1 MGTSR
6 GPIKVGS
13 GYIEINTRL
22 SEETVR
28 KFRAE
33 ITKEMEQAGDQAGKA
48 FAGGMANLPKAAA
61 AAARKAAQSIE
72 SEAKDSAETLAEI
85 EASLTRQYGEQAVR
99 RFREARQ
106 LEEQKQAL
114 AEETSSV
121 TRAALAATVRQET
134 TAATA
139 RSRQTQAA
147 EREQVASVRR
157 VAAERQRALEDE
169 ARMDREIAATQARL
183 ERERQAQILE
193 TARVQRDAQRAAI
206 QGQLEET
213 SALRTSL
220 TQQLDAVRR
229 NLREVQAAHSS
240 SVTGI
245 RKGWQSLAKDVE
257 HAGTNTSELGTLITH
272 NVVAPMG
279 LAAGA
284 AATFG
289 IKSADA
295 MIQAQTGLKG
305 MGVELKDVN
314 SLLEQMTQ
322 YGIQT
327 PYSVTDM
334 MTYATRYARAN
345 AAHNDDMESKDPIKR
360 AEASRAVS
368 QRSVDM
374 VKMVGDSAAYGGI
387 VDPTMVSQGMY
398 ALEVIQDMGRTPL
411 RNMKQLE
418 RATGIPSQQIA
429 KLMGFRDRPYT
440 AAELKA
446 MKDSDKKEGVIR
458 ELPVTNEASSQMMAF
473 MADAKNTGGISGE
486 TLIQKLIAHWQD
498 PNLQIMGAAARM
510 GSATI
515 SGRIEQM
522 KEAGQYKLGQLFY
535 KKGADGSYDY
545 SGLGQAIM
553 GKKVQDDKGTHFEGG
568 LLNDAK
574 EIGKNLFPALK
585 QLLEQTIQG
594 LTKFT
599 AWVKR
604 ISQYLEDHPGLTE
617 MIAKAAKFA
626 ALMAPILLGLG
637 ALGKVLGKAMK
648 LLDTF
653 VATPAAAAFRGA
665 RGAARVGRQAGS
677 AVFGSRTDEDGN
689 RTSARDRYRDTRTRL
704 RGGDTRGPIR
714 RAADRVSGR
723 DSQQDQARGQMRDL
737 ERQIREVEQRSDA
750 LRASLREVNSVS
762 LRQLAG
768 ELSGSGAGG
777 RSVASAATDAQHEVH
792 QVQTQGIDPLDRANL
807 NHLTAELN
815 TARERAGQLE
825 SAVRQ
830 VRQAVTELD
839 ARNLNSLQGEVR
851 SVHTTATEL
860 YERIGQGTGAGSVA
874 GRIGLLNGRSLSG
887 LKDEFQHVHSAAGD
901 VFERVGQ
908 GTGAGSVAGRIG
920 LLNGRTLSGL
930 KAEFESV
937 HRAAND
943 GYEKVGQGTGATSL
957 AGRIGLLNNR
967 SLSDVTDKVD
977 KLAARLAAAGLEAK
991 ALDGA
996 LDNVSKRAPGGD
1008 KAGPTKRTKLSTGG
1022 IIPGYQPGVD
1032 TVPALLSRGEA
1043 VLRPEVTAALGS
1055 ERINSWNAMARK
1067 GQIARFSKGGI
1078 VGKLREIKDV
1088 AQTFNILPIAEAALS
1103 TMAYDATS
1111 DGIGGDTRGGML
1123 GVTSR
1128 SDRWLGARLAE
1139 NFRGMYDFTTKD
1151 SWQFMKQ
1158 IPTVVGQAIGILGGA
1173 VAPTLSD
1180 YFWDDVWKGNGNIV
1194 DRGGKFL
1201 DDTFSWKTVTKSFGD
1216 LFGGLWDSVKAIAG
1230 GASDLVTHPID
1241 TVSGAFDAIWDVGS
1255 SEIDGLVD
1263 MVHTAAALYNSPLDY
1278 AGTVFSD
1285 MYDTA
1290 KESLPNTE
1298 GLFDFSAGRN
1308 KVLRAKPNFSKML
1321 SGGDAPSGDPVQ
1333 RWRPLVLRVLGE
1345 LGLGNSYA
1353 DLVLHRIEVES
1364 GGNPQAI
1371 NDWDSN
1377 AQAGTPSQGLMQT
1390 IPATFAAYAGPY
1402 RDLGIF
1408 NPLASIYAGLNYAT
1422 HRYGSKWADALA
1434 GNKGYWTGTMSA
1446 SPGLAMVGERGREL
1460 IDFRGGERVYNN
1472 AETEALLGGRR
1483 YEIHIHEAKSEDTTQ
1498 ATFRALQQMEALY
1511 GI

>member
-134 TAATA
+134 SAATA

-193 TARVQRDAQRAAI
+193 TARVQRDAQRSVI

-213 SALRTSL
+213 SALRASL
-220 TQQLDAVRR
+220 NQQLDAVRR
-229 NLREVQAAHSS
+229 ALRDVQTAHTS

-245 RKGWQSLAKDVE
+245 RKGWQNLAKDVE
-257 HAGTNTSELGTLITH
+257 HVGTTTSELGTLINH
-272 NVVAPMG
+272 NVIAPMG

-284 AATFG
+284 ATAFG
-289 IKSADA
+289 VQSADA
-295 MIQAQTGLKG
+295 MVQAQTGLKG
-305 MGVELKDVN
+305 MGVELRDVN
-314 SLLEQMTQ
+314 SLLEQMTH

-327 PYSVTDM
+327 PYSVNDM
-334 MTYATRYARAN
+334 LTYSTRYARAN
-345 AAHNDDMESKDPIKR
+345 AAHNDDMQSKDPIKR
-360 AEASRAVS
+360 AEASREVS
-368 QRSVDM
+368 QRSADM
-374 VKMVGDSAAYGGI
+374 VKMIGDSAAYGGI
-387 VDPTMVSQGMY
+387 MDPTMVSQGMY

-411 RNMKQLE
+411 KNLKQLE
-418 RATGIPSQQIA
+418 RATGIPAQNIA
-429 KLMGFRDRPYT
+429 KLLGFKDRAYT
-440 AAELKA
+440 PDELKA
-446 MKDSDKKEGVIR
+446 QQENDKKLGVKR
-458 ELPVTNEASSQMMAF
+458 EIPKTYEASAQLYAF
-473 MADAKNTGGISGE
+473 MQDAKHTGGISGDQ
-486 TLIQKLIAHWQD
+486 LIDKLLEHWKD
-498 PNLQIMGAAARM
+498 PNSGIMGAAAKM

-522 KEAGQYKLGQLFY
+522 KENAQYRLGQLFY
-535 KKGADGSYDY
+535 KKDGNGAYEY
-545 SGLGQAIM
+545 SGLGQSIM
-553 GKKVQDDKGTHFEGG
+553 GKKVTDAKGGISYQGG

-574 EIGKNLFPALK
+574 EIGKNLFPALQ
-585 QLLEQTIQG
+585 QLLEQTIAG

-599 AWVKR
+599 SWVKR

-637 ALGKVLGKAMK
+637 ALGKVLGKTMK

-653 VATPAAAAFRGA
+653 VATPAAAGFRAA
-665 RGAARVGRQAGS
+665 RGATRVGRQASS
-677 AVFGSRTDEDGN
+677 ALFGSRTNEDGD
-689 RTSARDRYRDTRTRL
+689 RTSMRDRYRDTRTRL

-723 DSQQDQARGQMRDL
+723 DSQGDQARGQMRDL

-792 QVQTQGIDPLDRANL
+792 QVQTLGVDPLDRSNL
-807 NHLTAELN
+807 NHLQSEFNST
-815 TARERAGQLE
+815 RERATALE

-851 SVHTTATEL
+851 SVYTAATEL

-874 GRIGLLNGRSLSG
+874 GRVGLLNGRSLSG
-887 LKDEFQHVHSAAGD
+887 IKDEFTHVHGAAGD
-901 VFERVGQ
+901 LFERVGQ

-930 KAEFESV
+930 KEEFEKV
-937 HRAAND
+937 HRAVTDA
-943 GYEKVGQGTGATSL
+943 YEQVGQGTGATSL

-967 SLSDVTDKVD
+967 SLGDVTDKVD
-977 KLAARLAAAGLEAK
+977 KLRNKLAEASGAAEI
-991 ALDGA
+991 LDKA
-996 LDNVSKRAPGGD
+996 LDNVSQRAPGGN
-1008 KAGPTKRTKLSTGG
+1008 KAGPTPKAHLSTGG

-1032 TVPALLSRGEA
+1032 TVPAMLSKGEA
-1043 VLRPEVTAALGS
+1043 VLRPEVTAALGA
-1055 ERINSWNAMARK
+1055 ERINSWNAMARR
-1067 GQIARFSKGGI
+1067 GMISRYANGGI

-1088 AQTFNILPIAEAALS
+1088 IKTFNILPIGEAALG
-1103 TMAYDATS
+1103 TMAYDATT
-1111 DGIGGDTRGGML
+1111 DEIGGDTRKGML

-1151 SWQFMKQ
+1151 SWQYMKR

-1173 VAPTLSD
+1173 LAPTLGD

-1194 DRGGKFL
+1194 ERGGKFL
-1201 DDTFSWKTVTKSFGD
+1201 DDTFSWKTVTRSFGD

-1230 GASDLVTHPID
+1230 TASDLVTHPID
-1241 TVSGAFDAIWDVGS
+1241 TVSGAFDAIWEVGS

-1263 MVHTAAALYNSPLDY
+1263 MARTAKGIYDSPLDY
-1278 AGTVFSD
+1278 AGQVFGD

-1298 GLFDFSAGRN
+1298 GLFDFSGTKTVYRP
-1308 KVLRAKPNFSKML
+1308 KPDFSKML
-1321 SGGDAPSGDPVQ
+1321 SGGDTPSGDPVQ
-1333 RWRPLVLRVLGE
+1333 RWRLLVQRVLGE
-1345 LGLGNSYA
+1345 LNLGNSYT

-1364 GGNPQAI
+1364 GGNPEAI
-1371 NDWDSN
+1371 NNWDSN
-1377 AQAGTPSQGLMQT
+1377 AEAGAPSQGLMQT

-1422 HRYGSKWADALA
+1422 HRYGSKWPDALA

-1460 IDFRGGERVYNN
+1460 VDFRGGERVYNN
-1472 AETEALLGGRR
+1472 RETEAMLNGRR
-1483 YEIHIHEAKSEDTTQ
+1483 YEIHVHEAKSEDTTQ